1 MLNIKMDSSCR
12 SVADM
17 SDAMFCLYRMNVLKN
32 SPDPDR
38 AAIAAIA
45 SRMKRLAGTCTD
57 VGLPRQEISGYT
69 VGRDPNNMA
78 SDNCRSSG

>member
-1 MLNIKMDSSCR
+1 MLNTKTDSSW

-17 SDAMFCLYRMNVLKN
+17 SDVMFCLYRMNVLKT
-32 SPDPDR
+32 SPNPDR

-45 SRMKRLAGTCTD
+45 SRMKRLAGTCPE
-57 VGLPRQEISGYT
+57 VGLPRKEISGYT
-69 VGRDPNNMA
+69 VGRAPNNMA